1 MKYSVSILKP
11 DCIERGMDGIVRSIL
26 EQNGFTIVLEKKIR
40 LSRDDVMFIY
50 ERCVDKDFFDGLSAF
65 LTSSDV
71 IVLVVSNPGAIDVVK
86 KLNSLM
92 GHTNPALAKEGTIRK
107 LGESVRRNLVH
118 SSSDAISAWRE
129 VSRFFSKKK

>member
-71 IVLVVSNPGAIDVVK
+71 IVLVVSNPGAIDVV
-86 KLNSLM
+86 
-92 GHTNPALAKEGTIRK
+92 
-107 LGESVRRNLVH
+107 
-118 SSSDAISAWRE
+118 
-129 VSRFFSKKK
+129 